1 LVGHFSIE
9 RIGKSGAIFDH
20 EKLTWMNGIYI
31 RQMGTED
38 LLPHILKLLDEKLSP
53 EVPRPLSTEY
63 VSAIIPLVQERLKTI
78 TDAPSL
84 MDFFFSDELK
94 YPTDSLVQNSLDN
107 ASTVNAL
114 EATRQ
119 RVTDLDVW
127 SVADIENTLRSLA
140 DELKLKPGQLF
151 GTIRVAVT
159 GRKVAPP
166 LFETMAVLGRDRS
179 LHRLQLGINLL
190 RNL

>member
-1 LVGHFSIE
+1 E